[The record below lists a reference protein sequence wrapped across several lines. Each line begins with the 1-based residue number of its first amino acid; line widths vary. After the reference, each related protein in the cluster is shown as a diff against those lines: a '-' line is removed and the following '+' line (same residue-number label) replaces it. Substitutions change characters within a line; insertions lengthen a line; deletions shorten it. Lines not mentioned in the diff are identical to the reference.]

1 VWLLI
6 ASILPVNSKVA
17 VENAV
22 AVNNV
27 VADVNKDVP
36 VLLVQNDS
44 VY

>member
-1 VWLLI
+1 
-6 ASILPVNSKVA
+6 VNSKVA